1 MKSNEIEESKIRR
14 RKKNERK
21 KNENEIKYLKL
32 ILILGMIYNKLY
44 NFQVL
49 NFVTEKKRR
58 KKKKKKSQEKRDLR
72 VEFEAQNISFH

>member
-58 KKKKKKSQEKRDLR
+58 KKEEKKSRKKR
-72 VEFEAQNISFH
+72 FKS